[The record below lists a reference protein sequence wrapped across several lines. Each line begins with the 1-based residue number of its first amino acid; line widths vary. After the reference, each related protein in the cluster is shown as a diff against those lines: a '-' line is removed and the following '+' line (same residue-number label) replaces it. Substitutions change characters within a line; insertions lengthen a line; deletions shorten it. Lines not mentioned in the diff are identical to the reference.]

1 MIIVHKLGKLANPV
15 TYQRAWRRAQR
26 YLFPLPLRPIVAR
39 IDPAR
44 LREIQARYREVP
56 RGFAKYTDI
65 DHYLRLN
72 RERVQDLRLHRT
84 AQQRVLD
91 LGCGGGFFL
100 YILKRLGHD
109 VLGVDTD
116 EHALYGELTELFG
129 VPRVVWRIKPFEPLP
144 DLGRRFDW
152 ITAFSIAFDTTRGGE
167 ERWGPGEWN
176 FLLEDLHD
184 RHLTPGGKMYFAL
197 NPGPS
202 GIYYTPQLRDFF
214 LSRGAKVERERIFFA
229 NGLR

>member
-15 TYQRAWRRAQR
+15 TYERAWRRAQR
-26 YLFPLPLRPIVAR
+26 YLFPLPLRPIVAGL
-39 IDPAR
+39 DQAR

-56 RGFAKYTDI
+56 RGFAKYTDV

-72 RERVQDLRLHRT
+72 RERVQDLQLHRV

-109 VLGVDTD
+109 VLGLDTG

-129 VPRVVWRIKPFEPLP
+129 VPRIVWRIKPFEPLP

-152 ITAFSIAFDTTRGGE
+152 ITAFSIAFDTVQDGE
-167 ERWGPGEWN
+167 ERWGPREWN
-176 FLLEDLHD
+176 FLLEDLRD
-184 RHLTPGGKMYFAL
+184 RHAG
-197 NPGPS
+197 S
-202 GIYYTPQLRDFF
+202 GRQDVFCAQSGRVWHLLHAAVTRILPCAWRN
-214 LSRGAKVERERIFFA
+214 SGA
-229 NGLR
+229 

>member
-15 TYQRAWRRAQR
+15 TYERAWRRAQR
-26 YLFPLPLRPIVAR
+26 YLFPLPLRPIVAGL
-39 IDPAR
+39 DEAR

-56 RGFAKYTDI
+56 RGFAKYTDV

-72 RERVQDLRLHRT
+72 RERVQELRLHRV

-109 VLGVDTD
+109 VLGLDTD
-116 EHALYGELTELFG
+116 EHALYGELTELFE
-129 VPRVVWRIKPFEPLP
+129 VPRIVWRIKPFEPLS

-152 ITAFSIAFDTTRGGE
+152 ITAFSIGFDRNRPTNA
-167 ERWGPGEWN
+167 RWGSKEWD
-176 FLLEDLHD
+176 FL
-184 RHLTPGGKMYFAL
+184 
-197 NPGPS
+197 
-202 GIYYTPQLRDFF
+202 LRDFQGR
-214 LSRGAKVERERIFFA
+214 L
-229 NGLR
+229 

>member
-15 TYQRAWRRAQR
+15 TYERAWRRAQR
-26 YLFPLPLRPIVAR
+26 YLFPLPLRPIVAGL
-39 IDPAR
+39 DQAR

-56 RGFAKYTDI
+56 RGFAKYTDV

-72 RERVQDLRLHRT
+72 RERVQDLQLHRV

-109 VLGVDTD
+109 VLGLDTG

-129 VPRVVWRIKPFEPLP
+129 VPRIVWRIKPFEPLS

-152 ITAFSIAFDTTRGGE
+152 ITAFSIAFDTVQGGE
-167 ERWGPGEWN
+167 ERWGPSEWN
-176 FLLEDLHD
+176 FLLEDLRD
-184 RHLTPGGKMYFAL
+184 RHLAPGGKMFFAL
-197 NPGPS
+197 NPGAS
-202 GIYYTPQLRDFF
+202 GTYCTPQLREFF
-214 LSRGAKVERERIFFA
+214 LARGATVERERIFFA

>member
-15 TYQRAWRRAQR
+15 TYERAWRRAQR

-39 IDPAR
+39 LDQAR
-44 LREIQARYREVP
+44 LREIQARYREVR
-56 RGFAKYTDI
+56 RGFAKYTDV

-72 RERVQDLRLHRT
+72 RERVQDLQLHRV

-109 VLGVDTD
+109 VLGLDTG

-129 VPRVVWRIKPFEPLP
+129 VPRIVWRIKPFEPLS

-152 ITAFSIAFDTTRGGE
+152 ITAFSIAFDTVQDGE
-167 ERWGPGEWN
+167 ERWGPREWN
-176 FLLEDLHD
+176 FLLEDLVD
-184 RHLTPGGKMYFAL
+184 RHVAPGGKMFFAL
-197 NPGPS
+197 NPGAS
-202 GIYYTPQLRDFF
+202 GTYGTPQLREFF
-214 LSRGAKVERERIFFA
+214 LARGAAVERERIFFA

>member
-15 TYQRAWRRAQR
+15 TYERAWRRAQR
-26 YLFPLPLRPIVAR
+26 YLFPLPLRPIVAGL
-39 IDPAR
+39 DQAR

-56 RGFAKYTDI
+56 RGFAKYTDV
-65 DHYLRLN
+65 DRYLRLN
-72 RERVQDLRLHRT
+72 RERVQDLQLHRV

-109 VLGVDTD
+109 VLGLDTG

-129 VPRVVWRIKPFEPLP
+129 VPRIVWRIKPFEPLSG
-144 DLGRRFDW
+144 LGRRFDW
-152 ITAFSIAFDTTRGGE
+152 ITAFSIAFDTVQNGG
-167 ERWGPGEWN
+167 ERWGPREWN
-176 FLLEDLHD
+176 FFLEDLRD
-184 RHLTPGGKMYFAL
+184 RHVVPGGKMYFAL
-197 NPGPS
+197 NPGAS
-202 GIYYTPQLRDFF
+202 GTYHTPQLRDFF
-214 LSRGAKVERERIFFA
+214 LTRGAKVERERIFFA

>member
-1 MIIVHKLGKLANPV
+1 MIIVHKVGKLANPA
-15 TYQRAWRRAQR
+15 TYERAWRRAQR
-26 YLFPLPLRPIVAR
+26 YLFPLPLRLLVAGL
-39 IDPAR
+39 DQAR

-56 RGFAKYTDI
+56 RGFAKYTDV

-72 RERVQDLRLHRT
+72 RERVQDLQLHRV

-109 VLGVDTD
+109 VLGLDTGQ
-116 EHALYGELTELFG
+116 HALYGELTELFG
-129 VPRVVWRIKPFEPLP
+129 VPRLVWRIKPFEPLP

-152 ITAFSIAFDTTRGGE
+152 ITAFSIAFDTVQDGE
-167 ERWGPGEWN
+167 ERWGPSEWN
-176 FLLEDLHD
+176 FLLEDLRD
-184 RHLTPGGKMYFAL
+184 RHLAPGGKMFFAL
-197 NPGPS
+197 NPGAS
-202 GIYYTPQLRDFF
+202 GTYYTPQLREFF
-214 LSRGAKVERERIFFA
+214 LARGATVERERIFFA